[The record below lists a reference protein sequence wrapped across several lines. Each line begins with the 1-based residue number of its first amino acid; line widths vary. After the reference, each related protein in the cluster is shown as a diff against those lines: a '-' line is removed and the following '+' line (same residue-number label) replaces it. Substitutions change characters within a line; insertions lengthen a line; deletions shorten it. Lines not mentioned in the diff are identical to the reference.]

1 MLQVNKLLADFLDR
15 VTGVD
20 SKAAAL
26 APRKLSNGA
35 TSVVVSDKKSLGVF
49 FRIRKLSIRA

>member
-15 VTGVD
+15 VTGID

-26 APRKLSNGA
+26 APRKLSNGT
-35 TSVVVSDKKSLGVF
+35 TSVIISDKKSLGVF
-49 FRIRKLSIRA
+49 SRIRKISIRA